1 MCASIQQMKIILT
14 GATGVLGSHI
24 MYDVLEHF
32 IHTNI
37 QGTLFLITRKKGNVA
52 AKERITELLS
62 SHYTPNILSA
72 KGTTA
77 LLKYITIIDADLAQ
91 LEKTV
96 LEQFKGAY
104 FIHSA
109 GYVNLSTDEDQK
121 EKIFHENA
129 SLTKNLFTTFSPYIK
144 KFIYIST
151 AFSSGVRK
159 GLIANDFHN
168 LEFKLDHRNAY
179 ENAKFHSEEFVIQQC
194 TQLQLPY
201 QILRPSVIGG
211 KMLGIENRYFIPKYM
226 VFYLMAK
233 FFHFTAQRKV
243 AQENVRFTISENT
256 GLNIIPVDYVSKVI
270 VATFQRTDITQLNIV
285 HNESFNLVKGLQ
297 LIMKEVGYTNF
308 SILPNALDFDYKNT
322 IEKLYYES
330 IGKHLKPYLTSAANE
345 YDTTLL
351 NSILEIPK
359 LDAESFT
366 DMIRYARLHNFKD
379 INV

>member
-1 MCASIQQMKIILT
+1 MKIILT

-24 MYDVLEHF
+24 MYDILEDF
-32 IHTNI
+32 INKNI
-37 QGTLFLITRKKGNVA
+37 KGKLYLITRNKGKVS
-52 AKERITELLS
+52 AKDRIVELLS
-62 SHYTPNILSA
+62 SNYTPKFLLEQ
-72 KGTTA
+72 GTDS
-77 LLKYITIIDADLAQ
+77 LLQYIEIIDTDLAQ
-91 LEKTV
+91 IQTDFTIKLKD
-96 LEQFKGAY
+96 AY

-121 EKIFHENA
+121 EKIFNENA
-129 SLTKNLFTTFSPYIK
+129 VMTKTIFQLFSPFIK

-151 AFSSGVRK
+151 AFSSGIRK
-159 GLIANDFHN
+159 GLIVNDFHN
-168 LEFKLDHRNAY
+168 LDFKLEHRNAY
-179 ENAKFHSEEFVIQQC
+179 ENAKYHSEEFVINQC
-194 TQLQLPY
+194 KELNLPY

-211 KMLGIENRYFIPKYM
+211 KMLGNENLYFIPKYM

-233 FFHFTAQRKV
+233 FFHFTAQRKDQ
-243 AQENVRFTISENT
+243 QENVRFSISKET

-270 VATFQRTDITQLNIV
+270 VSTFQRTDIVQLNIV
-285 HNESFNLVKGLQ
+285 HNQSFNLVKGLQ
-297 LIMKEVGYTNF
+297 LIMKEVGYSNF
-308 SILPNALDFDYKNT
+308 SIIPNGLDFDYKNT

-366 DMIRYARLHNFKD
+366 NMIRYAKLHNFKD